1 MFATASAL
9 ETRGKGVKLPKGN
22 GFAAFVA
29 LVWAASAIA
38 SIALRDGLGA
48 VLLMWFPSGIAVTAL
63 FLAKKGERFPVILA
77 LALGNLLLNAWYG
90 LSPIRSAG
98 YLLANL
104 AEPAIVVAVAKYV
117 VGRRGLK
124 ALRLRDMV
132 LMFLGVVAGS
142 SASAAIALPFRPQQ
156 DAVQV
161 AWWILA
167 TMLGTTV
174 GAPILLYL
182 YEWFGKVR
190 RGEAG
195 LIRHFPKWFFFSMAT
210 LFLLSWATLDF
221 AQVPMVSL
229 VLMGLVLIVTRYG
242 QIGASVGVCTF
253 GLAGTLHSIG
263 KISPAAYLASW
274 PPFQAGITLQL
285 FMLMMM
291 ATSLP
296 LAALL
301 LDHDRLAIRLKA
313 RNARMRENL
322 LLLNM
327 AEEVARIGRWRYDP
341 RSGEQDWSR
350 QMFLIN
356 GLDPNL
362 GRDPGDIKE
371 LLPDGGEELFGQLA
385 HHSRDKARYS
395 FEYRVR
401 PPHGDERIL
410 KMYATNEFDEN
421 GDLATMFGVVVD
433 VSEHHQRQEAL
444 DKERTRAMRL
454 AAEAQYLA
462 HTDPLTGLANRRRTI
477 TQLEKNVRRSEQDGR
492 PMAVISFDID
502 HFKRVND
509 SNGHQ
514 TGDEV
519 LMRIS
524 DIARAQA
531 RASDLIGRM
540 GGEEFVWLLP
550 GAGAEEARTAAERLR
565 HAIEQESS
573 EGGLPQVTASIG
585 YALWRDGDDANQLLG
600 RVDKALYEA
609 KEAGRNQVQQA
620 A

>member
-1 MFATASAL
+1 MK
-9 ETRGKGVKLPKGN
+9 RPKGN
-22 GFAAFVA
+22 GFAAIVA

-38 SIALRDGLGA
+38 TIALRDGMGA
-48 VLLMWFPSGIAVTAL
+48 VLLMWFPSAISVTAL
-63 FLAKKGERFPVILA
+63 FLAKKGERIPVLLA
-77 LALGNLLLNAWYG
+77 LALGNLVLNLWYG
-90 LSPIRSAG
+90 LPILRSVG
-98 YLLANL
+98 YVAANL
-104 AEPAIVVAVAKYV
+104 SEPLIIVTAAKYV
-117 VGRRGLK
+117 IGRRGIK
-124 ALRLRDMV
+124 SLRLRDMI
-132 LMFLGVVAGS
+132 LLFLGVVAGS
-142 SASAAIALPFRPQQ
+142 IAGAVIAQPFRPQQ
-156 DAVQV
+156 DLVQF
-161 AWWILA
+161 AWWVLA

-174 GAPILLYL
+174 GTPILLYL
-182 YEWFGKVR
+182 HEWAKKLS
-190 RGEAG
+190 RGEAS
-195 LIRHFPKWFFFSMAT
+195 LARSIPQWFLFSMAT
-210 LFLLSWATLDF
+210 LFLLSWATLDT
-221 AQVPMVSL
+221 AEVPLISL
-229 VLMGLVLIVTRYG
+229 VLMALVFIVTRYG
-242 QIGASVGVCTF
+242 QIGASVGVFTF

-263 KISPAAYLASW
+263 KDTPAAFLEGWS
-274 PPFQAGITLQL
+274 PFQAGIAMQL

-301 LDHDRLAIRLKA
+301 VQHDRLAIRLKA

-350 QMFLIN
+350 QLFLIN
-356 GLDPNL
+356 GLDPAL
-362 GRDPGDIKE
+362 GPDPGDIKA
-371 LLPDGGEELFGQLA
+371 LLPDGGEELFRQLA
-385 HHSRDKARYS
+385 HHAHDKARYS
-395 FEYRVR
+395 FEYRIR

-410 KMYATNEFDEN
+410 KMYATNEFTEN
-421 GDLATMFGVVVD
+421 GELATMFGVVMD
-433 VSEHHQRQEAL
+433 VTEHHHRQEAL

-462 HTDPLTGLANRRRTI
+462 HTDPLTGLANRRRAI
-477 TQLEKNVRRSEQDGR
+477 TQLEKCVRRSQQDGR
-492 PMAVISFDID
+492 PMALISFDID

-509 SNGHQ
+509 TRGHQ
-514 TGDEV
+514 IGDDV

-550 GAGAEEARTAAERLR
+550 GAGADEVKAAAERLR

-585 YALWRDGDDANQLLG
+585 YSLWREGDDAATLLG